1 MRALRHLL
9 AVPCLTLSVMVVNAA
24 EELPSAAPLFALTL
38 SDVEQRTVTLES
50 FRGKPLLVNFWARWC
65 TPCRKEIP
73 DLAEVHS
80 RYVGR
85 GLVVIGIAIE
95 DAEQRQ
101 AVRDFAKAYEMNYLS
116 LIGGTRPGIELMRA
130 LGNAK
135 SALPFTVVI
144 DREGRVRRS
153 KLGAMNR
160 SEMDDAVRPLL

>member
-9 AVPCLTLSVMVVNAA
+9 AVPCLALSVMGVNAA
-24 EELPSAAPLFALTL
+24 ELPSAAPLFALTL
-38 SDVEQRTVTLES
+38 SDAEQRTVALGS

-65 TPCRKEIP
+65 MPCRKEIP

-80 RYVGR
+80 RYISR
-85 GLVVIGIAIE
+85 DLVVIGIAIE
-95 DAEQRQ
+95 DVEQRQ
-101 AVRDFAKAYEMNYLS
+101 AVRDFARAYEMNYLS
-116 LIGGTRPGIELMRA
+116 LIGGTQSGIELMRA

-135 SALPFTVVI
+135 SGLPFTVVI

-160 SEMDDAVRPLL
+160 SEMDDAIRPLL